1 MTEELYSDGLFDV
14 EPRAITPGDYCIAQ
28 TIWGDERGTV
38 LGVLA
43 GEPALVRMAMENGD
57 EIAISAARIQLV
69 VDEA

>member
-1 MTEELYSDGLFDV
+1 MTEELYSDGLFA
-14 EPRAITPGDYCIAQ
+14 EPERREVLPGDYCIVQ

-43 GEPALVRMAMENGD
+43 GEHPLVRMAMENGD
-57 EIAISAARIQLV
+57 EIAVGYARLLP